1 MQMPDFTWE
10 CPYPSKRMPVLARNV
25 VAASQP
31 LAAQAGL
38 SMLAMG
44 GNAVDAAVA
53 TAITLAVV
61 EPNNNG
67 LGSDAFGIVWD
78 GKKLHGLNASG
89 KSPKALSPKAFAG
102 LSSMPSMGWGPT
114 TVPGA
119 VSAWVALHTKF
130 GKLPFCQ
137 LFLRAIEYA
146 ENGYLLAPIIGKS
159 WNSLRDTYK
168 DYPDWNATF
177 LFNGRPPRIGEKV
190 VLPHHARTLTRIMET
205 QGEAY
210 YRGDIAEKIVAHSKK
225 TGGFFSMD
233 DFTGHAPVWVDPIG
247 MEYRGCTIHEIPPNG
262 QGIAALIML
271 GILKNFNMAERPV
284 DSADSLHLQIE
295 AMKLAFADARRYVAD
310 PEFMTVRASDMLD
323 PDYLK
328 SRAAL
333 IDPKRAK
340 DPSWGTPPKGGT
352 VYLTAADADGMMVSY
367 IQSNFWSFGSGIVVP
382 ETGIA
387 LQNRGLGFTLE
398 EGHPN
403 RVGGGKRPYH
413 TIIPAFVTKDGKP
426 VMSFGVMGGAM
437 QPQGHAQMMIR
448 IFDYRQNPQ
457 AASDAP
463 RWQVVKGLDIAME
476 SGTKPDVMNEL
487 ASRGHVLTTIDE
499 PMYGGA
505 QLIYRLDDGYCAASE
520 RRKDGQAVGF

>member
-1 MQMPDFTWE
+1 MPDFTWDF
-10 CPYPSKRMPVLARNV
+10 PYPSKRMPILARNV
-25 VAASQP
+25 VASSQP

-38 SMLAMG
+38 QMLRMG

-53 TAITLAVV
+53 TAITLTVV

-67 LGSDAFGIVWD
+67 LGSDAFSIVWD

-89 KSPKALSPKAFAG
+89 RSPKALSPKAFAG
-102 LSSMPSMGWGPT
+102 MTAMPSQGWGPT

-119 VSAWVALHTKF
+119 VSAWVALHEKF

-137 LFLRAIEYA
+137 LFMPALEYA
-146 ENGYLLAPIIGKS
+146 EKGYLLTPVIGKS
-159 WNSLRDTYK
+159 WNELVETYK
-168 DYPDWNATF
+168 DCPDWKSTF
-177 LFNGRPPRIGEKV
+177 LFDGKPPKIGEKV
-190 VLPHHARTLTRIMET
+190 VLKDHAATLKRIMET
-205 QGEAY
+205 KGEAY
-210 YRGDIAEKIVAHSKK
+210 YRGEIAEKIVAHSRK
-225 TGGFFSMD
+225 TGGYFD
-233 DFTGHAPVWVDPIG
+233 AEDFAKHQPFWTEPLA
-247 MEYRGCTIHEIPPNG
+247 MEYRGYSLHEIPPNG

-271 GILKNFNMAERPV
+271 GILKNFDMRKYPA
-284 DSADSLHLQIE
+284 DSADSIHVQVE

-310 PEFMTVRASDMLD
+310 PEFMRVKPADMLNSG
-323 PDYLK
+323 YLAE
-328 SRAAL
+328 RARL
-333 IDPKRAK
+333 IDMKVAR
-340 DPSWGTPPKGGT
+340 DPSWGTPPRGGT
-352 VYLTAADADGMMVSY
+352 IYLTTADENGMMVSY

-382 ETGIA
+382 GTGIA

-448 IFDYRQNPQ
+448 IFDYSQNPQ
-457 AASDAP
+457 AAADAP
-463 RWQVVKGLDIAME
+463 RWQVMKGLEVALEPGI
-476 SGTKPDVMNEL
+476 GPDVRVDLER
-487 ASRGHVLTTIDE
+487 RGHKIVSLAE

-505 QLIYRLDDGYCAASE
+505 QLIYRLDEGYCAGSE
-520 RRKDGQAVGF
+520 PRKDGQAVGF